1 MGQTEIETLRQI
13 PLEDFLARLGHEPIR
28 KRGNEWW
35 YAAPYRTERTPSF
48 RVNVDKQLWYDFGLG
63 KGGDIFTLAGE
74 FVHSCD
80 FMEQAKF
87 ITEAGIVPL
96 PPIEPRPHKA
106 VEKKPAFEE
115 VEVRALSHR
124 ALLSYLEERGVA
136 SAIAGRHCKEI
147 HFRLN
152 GKRYFAIGFGNRSGG
167 FELRN
172 RFFKG
177 CIPPKDITL
186 TKYGSSRCHL
196 YEGFMDWL
204 SALALGIGHAEDSL
218 VLNSVANADKAIPAL
233 ENYHEIVCH
242 LDHDDA
248 GRRTVGVLRK
258 RFGERVADHS
268 GRYSGYKDLNEYLV
282 AKQKISNHQNKE

>member
-1 MGQTEIETLRQI
+1 MEIDALRQI
-13 PLEDFLARLGHEPIR
+13 PLADFLARLGHEPIR

-74 FVHSCD
+74 LVHSSD
-80 FMEQAKF
+80 FMEQARF

-96 PPIEPRPHKA
+96 PQVEPRTHKN
-106 VEKKPAFEE
+106 VEKKPVFEE
-115 VEVRALSHR
+115 VEIRPLSHQ
-124 ALLSYLEERGVA
+124 ALLSYLEERGIA
-136 SAIAGRHCKEI
+136 PAIAAKYCREV
-147 HFRLN
+147 HFRLYN
-152 GKRYFAIGFGNRSGG
+152 KRYYAIGFENRSSG

-177 CIPPKDITL
+177 CIPPKDIAL
-186 TKYGSSRCHL
+186 ISQGSSRCHL

-204 SALALGIGHAEDSL
+204 SALTLDIGIAEDSL
-218 VLNSVANADKAIPAL
+218 VLNSVANVDKAMPAL
-233 ENYHEIVCH
+233 DNYQEIVCH

-248 GRRTVGVLRK
+248 GRRTVEVLRK
-258 RFGERVADHS
+258 HFGERVADHS
-268 GRYSGYKDLNEYLV
+268 GLYSGYKDLNEYLV

>member
-1 MGQTEIETLRQI
+1 MEIDALRQI
-13 PLEDFLARLGHEPIR
+13 PLADFLTRLGHEPIR
-28 KRGNEWW
+28 RRGNEWW

-74 FVHSCD
+74 FVRSSD
-80 FMEQAKF
+80 FMDQAKF

-96 PPIEPRPHKA
+96 PQIEPRSHKD
-106 VEKKPAFEE
+106 VEKKPVFEE
-115 VEVRALSHR
+115 VEIRPLSHR
-124 ALLSYLEERGVA
+124 ALLSYLEERGIA
-136 SAIAGRHCKEI
+136 PAIAQRHCKEV
-147 HFRLN
+147 HFRLY
-152 GKRYFAIGFGNRSGG
+152 GKRYFAIGFGNRSHG

-177 CIPPKDITL
+177 CIPPKDFTQML
-186 TKYGSSRCHL
+186 FGSTCCHL

-204 SALALGIGHAEDSL
+204 SALTLGIGTTEDSL
-218 VLNSVANADKAIPAL
+218 VLNSVTNADKAISAL
-233 ENYHEIVCH
+233 ENYQEIVCH

-248 GRRTVGVLRK
+248 GLRTVEVLRK
-258 RFGERVADHS
+258 HFGERVTDHS
-268 GRYSGYKDLNEYLV
+268 GLYSGYKDLNEYLV

>member
-1 MGQTEIETLRQI
+1 MEIDALRQI
-13 PLEDFLARLGHEPIR
+13 PLADFLARLGHEPIR

-35 YAAPYRTERTPSF
+35 YAAPYRTERTPSL
-48 RVNVDKQLWYDFGLG
+48 RVNVDKQVWYDFGLG
-63 KGGDIFTLAGE
+63 KGGDIFTLAGV

-96 PPIEPRPHKA
+96 PPIGPRPHKA

-124 ALLSYLEERGVA
+124 ALLSYVEERGIA
-136 SAIAGRHCKEI
+136 PAIAQRHCKEV
-147 HFRLN
+147 HFRLY
-152 GKRYFAIGFGNRSGG
+152 GKRYFAIGFGNRSRG

-177 CIPPKDITL
+177 CIPPKDFSSFRH
-186 TKYGSSRCHL
+186 GSSRCHL

-204 SALALGIGHAEDSL
+204 SAMTLGIGYEEDSL
-218 VLNSVANADKAIPAL
+218 VLNSVANVDKAIPAL
-233 ENYHEIVCH
+233 ENYQEIVCH

-248 GRRTVGVLRK
+248 GRRTVEVLRK
-258 RFGERVADHS
+258 HFGERVKDHS
-268 GRYSGYKDLNEYLV
+268 GLYSGYKDLNEYLV
-282 AKQKISNHQNKE
+282 DKQKISNHQNKE

>member
-1 MGQTEIETLRQI
+1 MEIDALRQI
-13 PLEDFLARLGHEPIR
+13 PLADFLTRLGHEPVR
-28 KRGNEWW
+28 RRGNEWW
-35 YAAPYRTERTPSF
+35 YAAPYRTEHTPSL

-74 FVHSCD
+74 FVRSSD

-96 PPIEPRPHKA
+96 PQIEPLPHKN
-106 VEKKPAFEE
+106 VEKKPAIEE
-115 VEVRALSHR
+115 VEIRPLSHR
-124 ALLSYLEERGVA
+124 ALLTYLEERGIA
-136 SAIAGRHCKEI
+136 LAIAKQHCKEI
-147 HFRLN
+147 HFRLY
-152 GKRYFAIGFGNRSGG
+152 GKRYFAIGFGNRSRG

-186 TKYGSSRCHL
+186 TQFGSSRCHL

-204 SALALGIGHAEDSL
+204 SALTLGIGTTEDCL
-218 VLNSVANADKAIPAL
+218 VLNSVANVDKAIPAL
-233 ENYHEIVCH
+233 ENYQEIICH

-248 GRRTVGVLRK
+248 GRRTVKVLRK
-258 RFGERVADHS
+258 HFGERVADHS
-268 GRYSGYKDLNEYLV
+268 GLYSGYKDLNEYLM

>member
-1 MGQTEIETLRQI
+1 MEIDALRQI
-13 PLEDFLARLGHEPIR
+13 PLEDFLARLGHEPVR
-28 KRGNEWW
+28 RRGNEWW

-80 FMEQAKF
+80 FMEQAKVHHGSGHRSASADR
-87 ITEAGIVPL
+87 TS
-96 PPIEPRPHKA
+96 PHKA
-106 VEKKPAFEE
+106 VGKKPAFEE

-136 SAIAGRHCKEI
+136 SAIAGRHCKEV

-177 CIPPKDITL
+177 CIPPKGHHADEVWT
-186 TKYGSSRCHL
+186 SRCHSTRD
-196 YEGFMDWL
+196 YG
-204 SALALGIGHAEDSL
+204 LAICAGSGHRTCGGQPCAELRSQCGQGNTCLGEL
-218 VLNSVANADKAIPAL
+218 PT
-233 ENYHEIVCH
+233 
-242 LDHDDA
+242 
-248 GRRTVGVLRK
+248 R
-258 RFGERVADHS
+258 
-268 GRYSGYKDLNEYLV
+268 
-282 AKQKISNHQNKE
+282 

>member
-1 MGQTEIETLRQI
+1 MEIDALRQI
-13 PLEDFLARLGHEPIR
+13 PLADFLTRLGHEPIR
-28 KRGNEWW
+28 RRGNEWW

-74 FVHSCD
+74 FVHSND
-80 FMEQAKF
+80 FMEQARF

-96 PPIEPRPHKA
+96 PQIEPRPHKT

-115 VEVRALSHR
+115 VEIRPLSHR
-124 ALLSYLEERGVA
+124 ALLSYLEERGIA
-136 SAIAGRHCKEI
+136 LAIAKQHCKEV
-147 HFRLN
+147 HFRLYD
-152 GKRYFAIGFGNRSGG
+152 KRYFAIGFGNRSRG

-177 CIPPKDITL
+177 CIPPKDFSSFRQ
-186 TKYGSSRCHL
+186 GSSRCHL

-204 SALALGIGHAEDSL
+204 SALTLGIGNEEDSL
-218 VLNSVANADKAIPAL
+218 VLNSVANVDKAIPAL
-233 ENYHEIVCH
+233 ENYQEIVCH

-248 GRRTVGVLRK
+248 GRRTVEVLQK
-258 RFGERVADHS
+258 HFGECVTDHS
-268 GRYSGYKDLNEYLV
+268 GLYSGYKDLNEYLV

>member
-1 MGQTEIETLRQI
+1 MEIDALRQI
-13 PLEDFLARLGHEPIR
+13 PLADFLARLGHEPLR
-28 KRGNEWW
+28 MRGNEWW

-74 FVHSCD
+74 FVHSND
-80 FMEQAKF
+80 FMEQVRF

-96 PPIEPRPHKA
+96 PQIEPRPYKT

-115 VEVRALSHR
+115 VEIRPLSHR
-124 ALLSYLEERGVA
+124 ALLSYLEERGIA
-136 SAIAGRHCKEI
+136 PAIAKQHCKEI
-147 HFRLN
+147 HFRLY
-152 GKRYFAIGFGNRSGG
+152 GKRYFAIGFETRSSG

-177 CIPPKDITL
+177 CIPPKDIAL
-186 TKYGSSRCHL
+186 ISQGSSRCHL

-204 SALALGIGHAEDSL
+204 SALTLDIGIAEDSL
-218 VLNSVANADKAIPAL
+218 VLNSVANVDKAVPAL
-233 ENYHEIVCH
+233 ENYQEIICH

-248 GRRTVGVLRK
+248 GRRTVEVLRK

-268 GRYSGYKDLNEYLV
+268 GLYSGYKDLNEYLV
-282 AKQKISNHQNKE
+282 ATKENQ

>member
-1 MGQTEIETLRQI
+1 MEIDALRQI
-13 PLEDFLARLGHEPIR
+13 PLADFLARLGHEPVR

-74 FVHSCD
+74 FVHSND
-80 FMEQAKF
+80 FMEQARF

-96 PPIEPRPHKA
+96 PQIEPRPHKT

-115 VEVRALSHR
+115 VEIRPLSHR
-124 ALLSYLEERGVA
+124 ALLLYLEERRIA
-136 SAIAGRHCKEI
+136 PAIAANYCTEI
-147 HFRLN
+147 HFRLC

-177 CIPPKDITL
+177 CIPPKDFTL
-186 TKYGSSRCHL
+186 TKYESTRCHL

-204 SALALGIGHAEDSL
+204 SALTLGIGTTEDSL
-218 VLNSVANADKAIPAL
+218 VLNSVANVDKAIPAL
-233 ENYHEIVCH
+233 ENYRKIVCH

-268 GRYSGYKDLNEYLV
+268 GCYSGYKDLNEYLV

>member
-1 MGQTEIETLRQI
+1 MEIDALRQI
-13 PLEDFLARLGHEPIR
+13 PLADFLARLGHEPLR
-28 KRGNEWW
+28 MRGNEWW

-74 FVHSCD
+74 FVRSSD
-80 FMEQAKF
+80 FMEQARF
-87 ITEAGIVPL
+87 ITEAGFVPL
-96 PPIEPRPHKA
+96 PQIEPRPHKT

-115 VEVRALSHR
+115 VEIRPLSHR
-124 ALLSYLEERGVA
+124 VLLSYVEERGIA
-136 SAIAGRHCKEI
+136 PAIAQQHCKEV
-147 HFRLN
+147 HFRLY

-186 TKYGSSRCHL
+186 TQFGSTRCHL

-204 SALALGIGHAEDSL
+204 SALTLGIGNEEDSL
-218 VLNSVANADKAIPAL
+218 VLNSVANVDKAITAL
-233 ENYHEIVCH
+233 ENYQEIVCH

-248 GRRTVGVLRK
+248 GRWAVEVLRK
-258 RFGERVADHS
+258 HFGERVTDHS
-268 GRYSGYKDLNEYLV
+268 GLYSGHKDLNEYLV
-282 AKQKISNHQNKE
+282 DKQKISNHQNKE

>member
-1 MGQTEIETLRQI
+1 MRQI
-13 PLEDFLARLGHEPIR
+13 PLADFLARLGHEPLR
-28 KRGNEWW
+28 MRGNEWW

-74 FVHSCD
+74 FVHSND
-80 FMEQAKF
+80 FMEQVRF

-96 PPIEPRPHKA
+96 PQIEPRPYKT

-115 VEVRALSHR
+115 VEIRPLSHR
-124 ALLSYLEERGVA
+124 ALLSYLEERGIA
-136 SAIAGRHCKEI
+136 PAIAKQHCKEI
-147 HFRLN
+147 HFRLY
-152 GKRYFAIGFGNRSGG
+152 GKRYFAIGFETRSSG

-177 CIPPKDITL
+177 CIPPKDIAL
-186 TKYGSSRCHL
+186 ISQGSSRCHL

-204 SALALGIGHAEDSL
+204 SALTLDIGIAEDSL
-218 VLNSVANADKAIPAL
+218 VLNSVANVDKAVPAL
-233 ENYHEIVCH
+233 ENYQEIICH

-248 GRRTVGVLRK
+248 GRRTVEVLRK

-268 GRYSGYKDLNEYLV
+268 GLYSGYKDLNEYLV
-282 AKQKISNHQNKE
+282 ATKENQ

>member
-1 MGQTEIETLRQI
+1 MASGTLPSVLEI
-13 PLEDFLARLGHEPIR
+13 
-28 KRGNEWW
+28 
-35 YAAPYRTERTPSF
+35 AA
-48 RVNVDKQLWYDFGLG
+48 VDLNCA
-63 KGGDIFTLAGE
+63 T
-74 FVHSCD
+74 
-80 FMEQAKF
+80 
-87 ITEAGIVPL
+87 
-96 PPIEPRPHKA
+96 
-106 VEKKPAFEE
+106 
-115 VEVRALSHR
+115 
-124 ALLSYLEERGVA
+124 A
-136 SAIAGRHCKEI
+136 S
-147 HFRLN
+147 
-152 GKRYFAIGFGNRSGG
+152 
-167 FELRN
+167 
-172 RFFKG
+172 FKG

-242 LDHDDA
+242 LDHDEA

>member
-28 KRGNEWW
+28 RRGNEWW
-35 YAAPYRTERTPSF
+35 YVAPYRTERTPSL
-48 RVNVDKQLWYDFGLG
+48 RVNVDKQLWYDFGLV

-87 ITEAGIVPL
+87 ITEASIVPL
-96 PPIEPRPHKA
+96 PQTEPRPHKA
-106 VEKKPAFEE
+106 VGKKPAFEE
-115 VEVRALSHR
+115 VKVRALSHR

-136 SAIAGRHCKEI
+136 SAIAGRHCKEV

-172 RFFKG
+172 RFFQGLHTAEGHHADEVWKLSL
-177 CIPPKDITL
+177 PPLRGIYGLAICAGSGHL
-186 TKYGSSRCHL
+186 TCGGQPCAELRSQCRQGNTC
-196 YEGFMDWL
+196 
-204 SALALGIGHAEDSL
+204 LGELPRDSL
-218 VLNSVANADKAIPAL
+218 PPRS
-233 ENYHEIVCH
+233 
-242 LDHDDA
+242 
-248 GRRTVGVLRK
+248 
-258 RFGERVADHS
+258 
-268 GRYSGYKDLNEYLV
+268 
-282 AKQKISNHQNKE
+282 

>member
-1 MGQTEIETLRQI
+1 MEIDALRQI
-13 PLEDFLARLGHEPIR
+13 ALADFLTRLGHEPIR

-74 FVHSCD
+74 FVHSND
-80 FMEQAKF
+80 FMEQVRF
-87 ITEAGIVPL
+87 ITEAGFVPL
-96 PPIEPRPHKA
+96 PQMEPRSHKT
-106 VEKKPAFEE
+106 VEKKPVFEE
-115 VEVRALSHR
+115 MEIRPLSHR
-124 ALLSYLEERGVA
+124 ALLSYLEERGIA
-136 SAIAGRHCKEI
+136 PAIAQRHCKEV
-147 HFRLN
+147 HSRLY
-152 GKRYFAIGFGNRSGG
+152 GKRYFAIGFGNRSRG

-177 CIPPKDITL
+177 CISPKDFSSFRQ
-186 TKYGSSRCHL
+186 GSSRCHL

-204 SALALGIGHAEDSL
+204 SALTLGIGNEEDSL
-218 VLNSVANADKAIPAL
+218 VLNSVANVDKAIPAL
-233 ENYHEIVCH
+233 ENYQEIVCH

-248 GRRTVGVLRK
+248 GRRTVEVLRK
-258 RFGERVADHS
+258 HFGERVIDHS
-268 GRYSGYKDLNEYLV
+268 GLYSGYKDLNEYLV

>member
-1 MGQTEIETLRQI
+1 MRQI
-13 PLEDFLARLGHEPIR
+13 PLVDFLARLGHEPLR
-28 KRGNEWW
+28 MRGNEWW

-74 FVHSCD
+74 FVRSSD
-80 FMEQAKF
+80 FMEQVRF

-96 PPIEPRPHKA
+96 PQIEPRPHNT

-115 VEVRALSHR
+115 VEIRPLRHR
-124 ALLSYLEERGVA
+124 ALLSYVEERGIA
-136 SAIAGRHCKEI
+136 PAIAAKHCREI
-147 HFRLN
+147 HFRLY

-177 CIPPKDITL
+177 CIPPKDFTL
-186 TKYGSSRCHL
+186 TKYESTRCHL

-204 SALALGIGHAEDSL
+204 SALNLGIGNEEDCL
-218 VLNSVANADKAIPAL
+218 VLNSVANVDKAIPAL
-233 ENYHEIVCH
+233 ENYQEIVCH

-248 GRRTVGVLRK
+248 GRRTVEVLRK
-258 RFGERVADHS
+258 HFGERVTDHS
-268 GRYSGYKDLNEYLV
+268 GLYSGCKDLNEYLV

>member
-1 MGQTEIETLRQI
+1 MEIDALRQI
-13 PLEDFLARLGHEPIR
+13 PLADFLARLGHEPIR

-74 FVHSCD
+74 FVRSSD
-80 FMEQAKF
+80 FMEQARF

-96 PPIEPRPHKA
+96 PQMEPRSHKN
-106 VEKKPAFEE
+106 VEKKPVFEE
-115 VEVRALSHR
+115 VEIRPLSHQ
-124 ALLSYLEERGVA
+124 ALLSYLEERGIA
-136 SAIAGRHCKEI
+136 PAIAKRHCKEI
-147 HFRLN
+147 HFRLYV
-152 GKRYFAIGFGNRSGG
+152 KRYFAIGFGNRSRG

-177 CIPPKDITL
+177 CIPPKDITSFRQ
-186 TKYGSSRCHL
+186 GSSRCHL

-204 SALALGIGHAEDSL
+204 SALTLGIGNAEDSL
-218 VLNSVANADKAIPAL
+218 VLNSVANVDKAIPAL
-233 ENYHEIVCH
+233 ENYQEIVCH

-248 GRRTVGVLRK
+248 GRRTVKVLRK
-258 RFGERVADHS
+258 HFGERVADLS
-268 GRYSGYKDLNEYLV
+268 GLYSGYKDLNEYLV

>member
-1 MGQTEIETLRQI
+1 MEIDALRQI
-13 PLEDFLARLGHEPIR
+13 PLVDFLARLGHEPLR
-28 KRGNEWW
+28 MRGNEWW

-74 FVHSCD
+74 FVRSND

-96 PPIEPRPHKA
+96 PQIEPRPHKT

-115 VEVRALSHR
+115 VEIRPLRHR
-124 ALLSYLEERGVA
+124 ALLSYVEERGITP
-136 SAIAGRHCKEI
+136 AIAKQHCKEVY
-147 HFRLN
+147 FRLY
-152 GKRYFAIGFGNRSGG
+152 GKRYFAIGFGNRSRG

-172 RFFKG
+172 SFFKG

-186 TKYGSSRCHL
+186 TQFGSSRCHL

-204 SALALGIGHAEDSL
+204 SALTLGIRNEEDSL
-218 VLNSVANADKAIPAL
+218 VLNSVANVAKAIPAL
-233 ENYHEIVCH
+233 ENYQEIVCH

-248 GRRTVGVLRK
+248 GRRTVEVLRK

-268 GRYSGYKDLNEYLV
+268 GLYSGYKDLNEYLV

>member
-13 PLEDFLARLGHEPIR
+13 PLEDFLARLGHEPVR
-28 KRGNEWW
+28 RRGNEWW

-63 KGGDIFTLAGE
+63 KGGDIFTLAGV

-96 PPIEPRPHKA
+96 PPIGPRPHKA

-152 GKRYFAIGFGNRSGG
+152 GKRYFAIGFGNRSRG

-172 RFFKG
+172 CFFKG
-177 CIPPKDITL
+177 CIPPKDFSSFRQ
-186 TKYGSSRCHL
+186 GSSRCHL

-204 SALALGIGHAEDSL
+204 SALTLGIGTTEDSL
-218 VLNSVANADKAIPAL
+218 VLNSVANVDKAIPAL
-233 ENYHEIVCH
+233 ENYQEIVCH

-248 GRRTVGVLRK
+248 GRRTVEVLRK
-258 RFGERVADHS
+258 HFGECVTDHS
-268 GRYSGYKDLNEYLV
+268 GLYSGYKDLNEYLV